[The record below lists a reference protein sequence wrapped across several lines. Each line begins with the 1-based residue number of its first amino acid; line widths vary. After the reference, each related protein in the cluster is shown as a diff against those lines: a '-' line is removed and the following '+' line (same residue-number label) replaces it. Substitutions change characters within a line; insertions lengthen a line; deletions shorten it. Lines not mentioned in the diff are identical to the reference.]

1 MSAQQYTVNDY
12 TLETLL
18 NWIKNDDIAIPEI
31 QRPFVWKPIKVRD
44 FIDSLY
50 FGYPVGYLITWRA
63 PDVRLRNGGRSEG
76 ERILIDGQQRVIA
89 IRAALQGHPVVNKNY
104 RMTRIIIAFN
114 PREERFAV
122 ADAAN
127 RKNPEWV
134 HDIATVFAPGARMR
148 LLVDE
153 YCELNQHVD
162 KYEID
167 ERMERLKDILHNTL
181 GFIELAPGLSME
193 TVAEI
198 FVRINSKGVSLNEA
212 DFAMSKMAATEQ
224 YDGHRLRKCIDY
236 FCYLAIDP
244 GAYGKLVRDDDFANS
259 DYFRRMEW
267 LKDWRNDLYAPSY
280 TDMLRVAFASEF
292 KRGRLADLVAL
303 LSGRNFDTRTFDEA
317 IAEESFFKFKD
328 GVMNYM
334 KKNHFENFL
343 MILNS
348 AGFVNSSM
356 IKSKNAVNFAYILYL
371 TLHAQRPNVGNIE
384 TLVRRW
390 FVMSVLTARYSG
402 STETTLDA
410 DIRHIDE
417 QGAPQYLDA
426 IEREELSDVFWEA
439 SLPRSMNTSVASS
452 SYFNLFLASQ
462 VMARD
467 KGFLSPNLSVHELL
481 KGQSDIHHIFPRR
494 YLQNHGLAKD
504 RYNQI
509 ANYVVMQKE
518 FNIAIGDKPPEKYF
532 SELNQ
537 KRADGRPR
545 YGGITDSNQLQE
557 NLVAHCLPEGMES
570 QTVENYDAFL
580 ERRRKLMAAKIR
592 DYYNAL

>member
-1 MSAQQYTVNDY
+1 MPAQQYEVNDY

-50 FGYPVGYLITWRA
+50 YGYPVGYLITWRA

-89 IRAALQGHPVVNKNY
+89 IRAALQGHRVVNKNY
-104 RMTRIIIAFN
+104 RMARITIAFN

-127 RKNPEWV
+127 RKDPEWI
-134 HDIATVFAPGARMR
+134 HDIATVFASGARMR

-167 ERMERLKDILHNTL
+167 ERMERLKAILHNSL
-181 GFIELAPGLSME
+181 GFIELAPGLSMQ

-236 FCYLAIDP
+236 FCYLAAEP
-244 GAYGKLVRDDDFANS
+244 GAYGKLVKDDDFANS

-303 LSGRNFDTRTFDEA
+303 LSGRNFETRTFEEA
-317 IAEESFFKFKD
+317 IAEESFLKFKD

-334 KKNHFENFL
+334 NKNHLENFM
-343 MILNS
+343 MILDS

-417 QGAPQYLDA
+417 QGAPQYLNA
-426 IEREELSDVFWEA
+426 IEREDLSDVFWEA
-439 SLPRSMNTSVASS
+439 SLPRNMNTSVASS

-462 VMARD
+462 VKAHD

-481 KGQSDIHHIFPRR
+481 KGQSDIHHVFPRR
-494 YLQNHGLAKD
+494 YLQKHGLAKD

-509 ANYVVMQKE
+509 ANYVVMQRE
-518 FNIAIGDKPPEKYF
+518 FNIAIGDKAPGKYF

-537 KRADGRPR
+537 QRADRRPR
-545 YGGITDSNQLQE
+545 YAGIIDSNQLQE
-557 NLVAHCLPEGMES
+557 NFVAHCLPEGMES
-570 QTVENYDAFL
+570 QTIESYDTFL

-592 DYYNAL
+592 DYYEAL